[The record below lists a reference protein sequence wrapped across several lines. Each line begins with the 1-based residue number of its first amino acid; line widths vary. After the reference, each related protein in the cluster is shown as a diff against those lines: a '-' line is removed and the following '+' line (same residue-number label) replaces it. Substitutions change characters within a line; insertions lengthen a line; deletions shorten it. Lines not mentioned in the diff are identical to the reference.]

1 MVAESRDR
9 QPVDGWHE
17 RGLFIPDVHVRSP
30 KYHRYRDQRLRP
42 HAERQLKHLRDSV
55 KDLSYNRAPRIYIK

>member
-1 MVAESRDR
+1 MVAESRDG

-17 RGLFIPDVHVRSP
+17 RGLFIPGVNVRSP

-55 KDLSYNRAPRIYIK
+55 KDLSYNRALRNCIK